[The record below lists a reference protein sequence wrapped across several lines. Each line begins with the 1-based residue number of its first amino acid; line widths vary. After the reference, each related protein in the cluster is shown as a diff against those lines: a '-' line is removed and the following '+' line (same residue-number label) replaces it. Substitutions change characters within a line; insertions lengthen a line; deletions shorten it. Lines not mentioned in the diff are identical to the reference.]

1 MRNPAIFFLERPLN
15 TLQLNISGVYTAN
28 GIIHG
33 QGGQKPA
40 HGQKVKL
47 LATFWQA
54 YEDTINHQ
62 RKVIEFVRR

>member
-15 TLQLNISGVYTAN
+15 TLHLNIDGVCTAN

-47 LATFWQA
+47 LARSVQL
-54 YEDTINHQ
+54 
-62 RKVIEFVRR
+62 